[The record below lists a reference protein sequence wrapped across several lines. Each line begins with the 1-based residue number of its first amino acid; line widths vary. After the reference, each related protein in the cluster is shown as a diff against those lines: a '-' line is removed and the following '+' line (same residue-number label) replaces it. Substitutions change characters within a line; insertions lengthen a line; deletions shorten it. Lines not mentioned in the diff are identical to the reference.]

1 MSTGPLNSSAPTTA
15 FIIGGVYNV
24 TSPAPTPG
32 QALPLQIDANGNIL
46 VNIAAGAASGTQYAD
61 GTTQATPTGTVA
73 LGKNPSNILHSISLD
88 ASGNLNVNIA
98 AGASSGVQFAD
109 NAASGATPTGTL
121 SMGWDS
127 VNSKVRALKVDAS
140 QDLLVAFPSAQA
152 VTLASTT
159 ITGTVVVTQ
168 STSPWVVSLAS
179 TTITGTVSVTQG
191 TTPWTIQGNSASGA
205 VKAGNPVQIGGVFN
219 TAQPTVTTGQT
230 VEGQMTA
237 RGAQIVAPGIDGF
250 AVSLGSTTI
259 TGTVAVTQSTSPW
272 VVNITQLA
280 STALG
285 APQTFGT
292 APTGV
297 VVGTSS
303 DIYAAGTLV
312 RSNQT
317 TTAAGVVDVNVV
329 GILGV
334 TNSVTNGLFISITD
348 GTTKAG
354 VIVATTAL
362 KTDMS
367 SIAGTATV
375 AAIAGVQ
382 KVGISGAAAAT
393 LDAVITAATAPANA
407 LATLAVNNT
416 TPPSLTTGQSVAAQC
431 DYEGSLFVKP
441 IRRAQTVSKGTAIT
455 TIGAQTI
462 LAAQAAGIFADI
474 SNLIITVAPGATADV
489 AFTVTL
495 SDGTNSYVFNMDTGA
510 LATATADPTQ
520 ININFNP
527 PLPATTAATAWTLNE
542 SSAQSINVTVVAVL
556 QKGS

>member
-1 MSTGPLNSSAPTTA
+1 MNTGPLNSSAPTTA

-73 LGKNPSNILHSISLD
+73 LGKNPTNILHSLSLD
-88 ASGNLNVNIA
+88 ASGNLNVNVA
-98 AGASSGVQFAD
+98 VGGGGGVQFAD
-109 NAASGATPTGTL
+109 NAISGATPTGTL
-121 SMGWDS
+121 AMGWDS
-127 VNSKVRALKVDAS
+127 VNSKVRALKVDAN
-140 QDLLVAFPSAQA
+140 QNLDVNIQNA
-152 VTLASTT
+152 TLA
-159 ITGTVVVTQ
+159 VTQ
-168 STSPWVVSLAS
+168 STSPWVVSL
-179 TTITGTVSVTQG
+179 T
-191 TTPWTIQGNSASGA
+191 
-205 VKAGNPVQIGGVFN
+205 
-219 TAQPTVTTGQT
+219 
-230 VEGQMTA
+230 
-237 RGAQIVAPGIDGF
+237 
-250 AVSLGSTTI
+250 STTI
-259 TGTVAVTQSTSPW
+259 TGTVAVTQRTSPW

-280 STALG
+280 STILG
-285 APQTFGT
+285 TPQTFGT

-303 DIYAAGTLV
+303 DIYAAGTRV

-556 QKGS
+556 QKAS

>member
-1 MSTGPLNSSAPTTA
+1 MNTGPLNSSAPTTA

-73 LGKNPSNILHSISLD
+73 LGKNPTNILHSLSLD
-88 ASGNLNVNIA
+88 ASGNLNVNVA
-98 AGASSGVQFAD
+98 VGGGGGVQFAD
-109 NAASGATPTGTL
+109 NAVSGATPTGTL
-121 SMGWDS
+121 AMGWDS
-127 VNSKVRALKVDAS
+127 VNSKVRALKVDAN
-140 QDLLVAFPSAQA
+140 QNLDVNIQNA
-152 VTLASTT
+152 TLA
-159 ITGTVVVTQ
+159 VTQ
-168 STSPWVVSLAS
+168 STSPWVVSLTS
-179 TTITGTVSVTQG
+179 TTITGTVAVTQS
-191 TTPWTIQGNSASGA
+191 TSPWTIQGDSASGA
-205 VKAGNPVQIGGVFN
+205 VKAGNPVQVGGVFN

-230 VEGQMTA
+230 VEAQATA
-237 RGAQIVAPGIDGF
+237 RGALIVSPGVDGF
-250 AVSLGSTTI
+250 AVSLVSTTI
-259 TGTVAVTQSTSPW
+259 TGTVAITQSTSPW

-280 STALG
+280 STILG
-285 APQTFGT
+285 TPQTFGT

-297 VVGTSS
+297 VIGTSS
-303 DIYAAGTLV
+303 DIYAAGTRV

-556 QKGS
+556 QKAS